1 MSGKE
6 KKRRRGRK
14 GKRKERRSVEV
25 GSSILLTRL
34 KIIISLF
41 FKRSPSIKKTSASIT
56 TWKCNFPPKR
66 PTTNL
71 PTNKLTNQLTV
82 MRKGRK

>member
-41 FKRSPSIKKTSASIT
+41 FKRSPSIKN
-56 TWKCNFPPKR
+56 KCFDN
-66 PTTNL
+66 NME
-71 PTNKLTNQLTV
+71 V
-82 MRKGRK
+82 